1 KLAVL
6 SLSFAALAVL
16 IGERVITLRHL
27 ILYHRELSQNY
38 LPNCHYVEGIECG
51 AEDITILENGLA
63 FLSTCVKHPDLPSY
77 SDDPGKIYTL
87 NLLDS
92 KIKIKATNIKG
103 DFDKDSFNPH
113 GISLYTDDKDGAV
126 YLFVVNHPQGKSQVE
141 IFRYDEDEN
150 ALQYIKTIKHELLHN
165 VNDIV
170 AVGTESFYATNDHY
184 FTNGILKLVE
194 PFLSLPWCDV
204 VYYSPQTVQEVDVG
218 SLCDNIEVD
227 RESGEL
233 WLGCHPN
240 GRNWLH
246 QDPNDPPGSEVI
258 RIENILSEKPKV
270 TQVYADDGSVIIA
283 SSVATQYGG
292 KLLIGTVYQKALICD
307 LKHVSLSYRELTQNY
322 LPNCHHI
329 EGIEYGAEDIT
340 VLENGLAF
348 LSTGL
353 KYPGL
358 PSYSDDPG
366 KIYTLNLL
374 DSKMKIKAMNIKG
387 DFDKDSFNPHG
398 ISLYTDDK
406 DGAVYLFVVN
416 HPQGKSQV
424 EIFRFI
430 EDENALQYIKT
441 IKHELLHNVN
451 DIVAVGTESF
461 YATNDHYFTNGI
473 LKFVEPF
480 LSLPWCD
487 VVYYSPQTV
496 QEVDVG
502 SLCDNIEVD
511 RESGD
516 LWLGCHPNGLKCV
529 FHDPNDPPGSE
540 VIRIENIL
548 SEKPRVTQ
556 LYSDDGSVIVA
567 SSVATQYGGKLL
579 IGTVY
584 QKALI
589 CDLKL

>member
-1 KLAVL
+1 MCKLAVL
-6 SLSFAALAVL
+6 SLSVAALAVL
-16 IGERVITLRHL
+16 IGERF
-27 ILYHRELSQNY
+27 
-38 LPNCHYVEGIECG
+38 C
-51 AEDITILENGLA
+51 
-63 FLSTCVKHPDLPSY
+63 
-77 SDDPGKIYTL
+77 
-87 NLLDS
+87 
-92 KIKIKATNIKG
+92 
-103 DFDKDSFNPH
+103 
-113 GISLYTDDKDGAV
+113 
-126 YLFVVNHPQGKSQVE
+126 
-141 IFRYDEDEN
+141 
-150 ALQYIKTIKHELLHN
+150 LLH
-165 VNDIV
+165 
-170 AVGTESFYATNDHY
+170 
-184 FTNGILKLVE
+184 
-194 PFLSLPWCDV
+194 
-204 VYYSPQTVQEVDVG
+204 
-218 SLCDNIEVD
+218 
-227 RESGEL
+227 R
-233 WLGCHPN
+233 
-240 GRNWLH
+240 
-246 QDPNDPPGSEVI
+246 
-258 RIENILSEKPKV
+258 
-270 TQVYADDGSVIIA
+270 
-283 SSVATQYGG
+283 
-292 KLLIGTVYQKALICD
+292 
-307 LKHVSLSYRELTQNY
+307 HVSLSYRELTQNY

-366 KIYTLNLL
+366 NTLNLFAIFYEIN
-374 DSKMKIKAMNIKG
+374 KKISN
-387 DFDKDSFNPHG
+387 
-398 ISLYTDDK
+398 
-406 DGAVYLFVVN
+406 GAVYLFVVN

-496 QEVDVG
+496 QVVAGGFLLANGINISPDRRHLYVADILKHKIVVLEIQKNTVLSHVKEVDVG

-556 LYSDDGSVIVA
+556 VYSDDGSVIVA

>member
-1 KLAVL
+1 MCKLAVL
-6 SLSFAALAVL
+6 SLSVAALAVL
-16 IGERVITLRHL
+16 IGERF
-27 ILYHRELSQNY
+27 
-38 LPNCHYVEGIECG
+38 C
-51 AEDITILENGLA
+51 
-63 FLSTCVKHPDLPSY
+63 
-77 SDDPGKIYTL
+77 
-87 NLLDS
+87 
-92 KIKIKATNIKG
+92 
-103 DFDKDSFNPH
+103 
-113 GISLYTDDKDGAV
+113 
-126 YLFVVNHPQGKSQVE
+126 
-141 IFRYDEDEN
+141 
-150 ALQYIKTIKHELLHN
+150 LLH
-165 VNDIV
+165 
-170 AVGTESFYATNDHY
+170 
-184 FTNGILKLVE
+184 
-194 PFLSLPWCDV
+194 
-204 VYYSPQTVQEVDVG
+204 
-218 SLCDNIEVD
+218 
-227 RESGEL
+227 R
-233 WLGCHPN
+233 
-240 GRNWLH
+240 
-246 QDPNDPPGSEVI
+246 
-258 RIENILSEKPKV
+258 
-270 TQVYADDGSVIIA
+270 
-283 SSVATQYGG
+283 
-292 KLLIGTVYQKALICD
+292 
-307 LKHVSLSYRELTQNY
+307 HVSLSYRELTQNY

-366 KIYTLNLL
+366 NTLNLL
-374 DSKMKIKAMNIKG
+374 DSKMKIKCIN
-387 DFDKDSFNPHG
+387 SSH
-398 ISLYTDDK
+398 TT

-496 QEVDVG
+496 QVVAGGFLLANGINISPDRRHLYVADILKHKIVVLEIQKNTVLSHVKEVDVG

-556 LYSDDGSVIVA
+556 VYSDDGSVIVA

>member
-1 KLAVL
+1 MGKLAVL
-6 SLSFAALAVL
+6 SLSVAALAVL
-16 IGERVITLRHL
+16 IGERLITLR
-27 ILYHRELSQNY
+27 
-38 LPNCHYVEGIECG
+38 
-51 AEDITILENGLA
+51 
-63 FLSTCVKHPDLPSY
+63 
-77 SDDPGKIYTL
+77 
-87 NLLDS
+87 
-92 KIKIKATNIKG
+92 
-103 DFDKDSFNPH
+103 
-113 GISLYTDDKDGAV
+113 
-126 YLFVVNHPQGKSQVE
+126 
-141 IFRYDEDEN
+141 
-150 ALQYIKTIKHELLHN
+150 
-165 VNDIV
+165 
-170 AVGTESFYATNDHY
+170 
-184 FTNGILKLVE
+184 
-194 PFLSLPWCDV
+194 
-204 VYYSPQTVQEVDVG
+204 
-218 SLCDNIEVD
+218 
-227 RESGEL
+227 
-233 WLGCHPN
+233 
-240 GRNWLH
+240 
-246 QDPNDPPGSEVI
+246 
-258 RIENILSEKPKV
+258 
-270 TQVYADDGSVIIA
+270 
-283 SSVATQYGG
+283 
-292 KLLIGTVYQKALICD
+292 
-307 LKHVSLSYRELTQNY
+307 HVSLSYRELAQNY
-322 LPNCHHI
+322 LPNCDHI

-340 VLENGLAF
+340 ILENGLAF

-358 PSYSDDPG
+358 PSNSDDPG
-366 KIYTLNLL
+366 KIYTLNLM

-416 HPQGKSQV
+416 HPQGNSQV
-424 EIFRFI
+424 EIFQFV

-480 LSLPWCD
+480 LSLSWCD

-496 QEVDVG
+496 QVVAGGFLISNGINISPDKRHLYVSDFLKHKIVVLEIQKNTVLSHVKEVDVG

-556 LYSDDGSVIVA
+556 VYSDDGSVIIA